1 MENLGTKLPPFSEE
15 AEVAILGGLML
26 EPDAWDRV
34 ADIVRADDFYHAGHK
49 RIFSAIETLKKTN
62 LPTDIIT
69 VTNALEKES
78 ALPSVGGKSFL
89 IELVNKTHTTAH
101 LEAYAKI
108 VHDKSRLRQIIKTCG
123 EITEKA
129 FSQDF
134 PDVSTFFDQAEAAI
148 YKVSEEQNTSNL
160 VSAAQIVKDSIKRIE
175 DLYNRKPGVTGV
187 ATGFLDLDKLT
198 GGLQPGEMIIL
209 AARPSMGK
217 TALSLNMAMH
227 AAIREKKKIAYF
239 SVEMAKEQIMT
250 RLLSSEARV
259 NISDL
264 RTGRVPDDAWPRL
277 ISAAASISQ
286 SGLFIDDTSGVSPY
300 EIRAKARRMK
310 SQGGLDMIMVDY
322 LQIMDLKQKVESR
335 ERAVAEISRTLKSIA
350 KELSIPVVALAQLNR
365 GVEGRGKGERK
376 PMLSDLRE
384 SGSIEQDADLIM
396 MLYREEYYEKENTA
410 PESMG
415 TADLLINKHRNG
427 PTGHVKLSWNAN
439 IGRFGDGIVDQKYLP
454 PMPPHMQSHNQPP
467 RDFANIPNSFGP
479 K

>member
-1 MENLGTKLPPFSEE
+1 MDKLGTKLPPFSEE
-15 AEVAILGGLML
+15 AEIAILGGLML

-34 ADIVRADDFYHAGHK
+34 GDMVKADEFYHAGHK
-49 RIFSAIETLKKTN
+49 RIFSAIENLKKN
-62 LPTDIIT
+62 SLPTDIIT

-78 ALPSVGGKSFL
+78 ALPSVGGKAFL
-89 IELVNKTHTTAH
+89 IDLVNKTHTTAH

-108 VHDKSRLRQIIKTCG
+108 VHDTYRLRTIIKTCS
-123 EITEKA
+123 EITDKA
-129 FSQDF
+129 YSQDF
-134 PDVSTFFDQAEAAI
+134 PDVNTFMDQAEAAI
-148 YKVSEEQNTSNL
+148 YRVSEEQTTSNL
-160 VSAAQIVKDSIKRIE
+160 VSAATIVKESIKKIE

-187 ATGFLDLDKLT
+187 ATGFMDLDKLT
-198 GGLQPGEMIIL
+198 TGLQPGEMSIL

-217 TALSLNMAMH
+217 TALSLNIALH

-277 ISAAASISQ
+277 IHAAAAISQ
-286 SGLFIDDTSGVSPY
+286 SGLYIDDTSGISPY
-300 EIRAKARRMK
+300 EIRAKSRRMK
-310 SQGGLDMIMVDY
+310 SQGGLDMIIVDY

-335 ERAVAEISRTLKSIA
+335 ERAVAEISRTLKAIA
-350 KELSIPVVALAQLNR
+350 KELSIPVMALAQLNR

-376 PMLSDLRE
+376 PLLSDLRE

-396 MLYREEYYEKENTA
+396 MLYREEYYDREN
-410 PESMG
+410 PEVANL
-415 TADLLINKHRNG
+415 ADLLINKHRNG
-427 PTGHVKLSWNAN
+427 PTGAIKLRWNPN
-439 IGRFGDGIVDQKYLP
+439 VGRFLDAEIDSKYLP
-454 PMPPHMQSHNQPP
+454 PMPPSMGGQAP
-467 RDFANIPNSFGP
+467 RDFNNIPNSFGP

>member
-1 MENLGTKLPPFSEE
+1 MEKLGTKLPPFSEE

-26 EPDAWDRV
+26 EPDAWDRI
-34 ADIVRADDFYHAGHK
+34 ADIVKAEDFYHAGHK
-49 RIFSAIETLKKTN
+49 RIISAIETLKKN
-62 LPTDIIT
+62 SLPTDIIT
-69 VTNALEKES
+69 VTNALEKEN
-78 ALPSVGGKSFL
+78 ALPAVGGKGFL
-89 IELVNKTHTTAH
+89 IDLVQRTHTTAH

-108 VHDKSRLRQIIKTCG
+108 VHDTSRLRQVIKTCG
-123 EITEKA
+123 EITERA

-134 PDVSTFFDQAEAAI
+134 PDVSTFMDQAEAAI
-148 YKVSEEQNTSNL
+148 YKVSEEQTTNTL
-160 VSAAQIVKDSIKRIE
+160 ISAATIVKDSIKRIE

-198 GGLQPGEMIIL
+198 TGLQPGEMTIL

-217 TALSLNMAMH
+217 TALSLNMVLH
-227 AAIREKKKIAYF
+227 AAIREKKKVAYF
-239 SVEMAKEQIMT
+239 SVEMAKEQIMV

-277 ISAAASISQ
+277 ISAAAAISQ
-286 SGLFIDDTSGVSPY
+286 SGLYIDDTSGISPY

-310 SQGGLDMIMVDY
+310 SQGGLDLIVVDY

-335 ERAVAEISRTLKSIA
+335 ERAVAEISRTLKAIA

-376 PMLSDLRE
+376 PLLSDLRE

-396 MLYREEYYEKENTA
+396 MLYREEYYERENTSPDSIGA
-410 PESMG
+410 
-415 TADLLINKHRNG
+415 ADLLINKHRNG
-427 PTGHVKLSWNAN
+427 PTGHIKLRWNPN
-439 IGRFGDGIVDQKYLP
+439 IGRFSDAEVDAKFLP
-454 PMPPHMQSHNQPP
+454 PMPPNMMNQAP
-467 RDFANIPNSFGP
+467 RDFNNIPNSYGP
-479 K
+479 KP